1 MHKLLPFRQYDEKD
15 VINLFSLD
23 VSGQKDTKYTNLSP
37 DNKGFSNGGNWSGT
51 LVVPQSGSTN
61 LGGDEPKR
69 TYDSYLGKIGTEDSK
84 QGNFAYS
91 QGSFYPSAPHQ
102 VSIAAV
108 NVASLGLTLRPTM
121 AWDENDEKLLYYPVK
136 KDEFQ
141 AVLPGEAVPVATRG
155 FFTVTV
161 GLTATDGVGIVGSV
175 TKTGV
180 ANPTILPAGLI
191 QSAGSG
197 QLGVKTENGVAVA
210 RVLSTGQ
217 NAGKDVALIQLL

>member
-23 VSGQKDTKYTNLSP
+23 VSGQASTKYTALSP
-37 DNKGFSNGGNWSGT
+37 DNLGVNNGGNWSGT
-51 LVVPQSGSTN
+51 LVVPQSDSTK
-61 LGGDEPKR
+61 LGGDEPTR
-69 TYDSYLGKIGTEDSK
+69 TYDSYLGKIGNEN
-84 QGNFAYS
+84 QGNYTYQ
-91 QGSFYPSAPHQ
+91 QGVFYPSAPMQ
-102 VSIAAV
+102 VSIGSVDVRA
-108 NVASLGLTLRPTM
+108 LGLTLRPTM

-161 GLTATDGVGIVGSV
+161 GTAASGAGIAD
-175 TKTGV
+175 
-180 ANPTILPAGLI
+180 ANGL
-191 QSAGSG
+191 GSG
-197 QLGVKTENGVAVA
+197 TDIEPGSSLQAGANGKFITLASGKPEIA
-210 RVLSTGQ
+210 RILATGQ

>member
-15 VINLFSLD
+15 VINLFSLN
-23 VSGQKDTKYTNLSP
+23 VSSDKNNKYTTLAP

-61 LGGDEPKR
+61 LGGDEPTR
-69 TYDSYLGKIGTEDSK
+69 TYDSYLGAIGTEDGK
-84 QGNFAYS
+84 QGNFAYGK
-91 QGSFYPSAPHQ
+91 GSFYPSAPHQ

-161 GLTATDGVGIVGSV
+161 GANSAAGGGIVGTV
-175 TKTGV
+175 TKAGVTG
-180 ANPTILPAGLI
+180 ATIVPGGIL
-191 QSAGSG
+191 QSVGSG
-197 QLGVKTENGVAVA
+197 QLGVKTDAGVAIA